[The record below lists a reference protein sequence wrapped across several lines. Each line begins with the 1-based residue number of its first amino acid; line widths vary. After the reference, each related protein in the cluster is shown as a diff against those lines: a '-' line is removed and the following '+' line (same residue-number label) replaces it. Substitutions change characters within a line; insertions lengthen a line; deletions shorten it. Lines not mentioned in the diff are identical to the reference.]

1 LRTVIDSPY
10 ADEVLRT
17 IARIQLGWIK
27 QRGLRQAVSGET
39 NNEYYTKA
47 IRDISTMTAEKQRL
61 VRDAL
66 PAKVRPEWE
75 TIDYLNQSQP
85 VSSNSD
91 KANGGK

>member
-1 LRTVIDSPY
+1 
-10 ADEVLRT
+10 
-17 IARIQLGWIK
+17 
-27 QRGLRQAVSGET
+27 
-39 NNEYYTKA
+39 
-47 IRDISTMTAEKQRL
+47 MTAEKQRL